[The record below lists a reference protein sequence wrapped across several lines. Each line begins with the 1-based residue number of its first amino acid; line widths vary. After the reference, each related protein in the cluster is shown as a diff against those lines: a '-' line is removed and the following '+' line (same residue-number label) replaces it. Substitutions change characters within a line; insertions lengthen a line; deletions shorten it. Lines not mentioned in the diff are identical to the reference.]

1 MVSTQQLFIC
11 FIAKM
16 SIVLTEK
23 KKIRYK
29 QLSTGNK
36 INFKTQQKQNYIQ
49 IEEKEKTEIIL
60 TWYEFSSC

>member
-36 INFKTQQKQNYIQ
+36 INFKTQQKQNYMQ

>member
-16 SIVLTEK
+16 SIVLTE

-36 INFKTQQKQNYIQ
+36 INFKTQQKQNYMQ

-60 TWYEFSSC
+60 T

>member
-23 KKIRYK
+23 KKKRYK

-36 INFKTQQKQNYIQ
+36 INFKTQQKQNYMQ